1 MLASPLLMAI
11 VVWTTAVLILWI
23 VLWSL
28 GSKAFDAALLSVSI
42 LLVAATIEIVK
53 RYLPNRR

>member
-1 MLASPLLMAI
+1 MTY

-28 GSKAFDAALLSVSI
+28 GQKAFDAALLSVAI
-42 LLVAATIEIVK
+42 LLVAAMVEIAK
-53 RYLPNRR
+53 RYLPGRGA

>member
-1 MLASPLLMAI
+1 MSI
-11 VVWTTAVLILWI
+11 IVWTTFALLLWI

-28 GSKAFDAALLSVSI
+28 GAKAFDVAMLSVTI
-42 LLVAATIEIVK
+42 IVVAATVEIVK

>member
-1 MLASPLLMAI
+1 MAI
-11 VVWTTAVLILWI
+11 VVWTTAVLLLWL

-42 LLVAATIEIVK
+42 LVVAVTIEIVK
-53 RYLPNRR
+53 RYLPSKR

>member
-1 MLASPLLMAI
+1 MAI
-11 VVWTTAVLILWI
+11 VVWTTVVLLLWL

-28 GSKAFDAALLSVSI
+28 GAKAFDAALLSVSI

-53 RYLPNRR
+53 RYLPGRG

>member
-1 MLASPLLMAI
+1 MTI
-11 VVWTTAVLILWI
+11 VVWTTAVLLLWI

-28 GSKAFDAALLSVSI
+28 GSKAFDAAMLSVTI

>member
-1 MLASPLLMAI
+1 MTY
-11 VVWTTAVLILWI
+11 VVWTTAVLIIWI

-53 RYLPNRR
+53 RYLPSR

>member
-1 MLASPLLMAI
+1 MAY
-11 VVWTTAVLILWI
+11 VVWTTVALLLWI

-28 GSKAFDAALLSVSI
+28 GSKAIDAAMLCVSI
-42 LLVAATIEIVK
+42 VLVAATVEIVK

>member
-1 MLASPLLMAI
+1 MAI

-53 RYLPNRR
+53 RYLPGRRA

>member
-1 MLASPLLMAI
+1 MAY
-11 VVWTTAVLILWI
+11 VVWTTVVLLLWL
-23 VLWSL
+23 VLWAL

-53 RYLPNRR
+53 RFLPGGR

>member
-1 MLASPLLMAI
+1 MAY
-11 VVWTTAVLILWI
+11 VVWTTIVLLLWI

-28 GSKAFDAALLSVSI
+28 GQKAFDAALLSVSI
-42 LLVAATIEIVK
+42 LLVAAMVEIAK

>member
-1 MLASPLLMAI
+1 MAY
-11 VVWTTAVLILWI
+11 VVWTTVVLLLWI

-28 GSKAFDAALLSVSI
+28 GAKAIDAALLSVSI

-53 RYLPNRR
+53 RYLPSKR

>member
-1 MLASPLLMAI
+1 MAY
-11 VVWTTAVLILWI
+11 VVWTTVVLLLWI

-28 GSKAFDAALLSVSI
+28 GAKAIDAALLSVSI

-53 RYLPNRR
+53 RYLPSKN